1 MTMEVLAD
9 WVSRIS
15 NVVWNGLLLYLL
27 VGTGIIFTIRTRHSD
42 RCRHG
47 FAARPTV
54 VSGLPRDT

>member
-1 MTMEVLAD
+1 MVAAMHFRL
-9 WVSRIS
+9 RY
-15 NVVWNGLLLYLL
+15 G
-27 VGTGIIFTIRTRHSD
+27 IFTIRTRHSD

>member
-27 VGTGIIFTIRTRHSD
+27 VGTGIVFTIRTRFVQVRKFTS
-42 RCRHG
+42 RSTVKRP
-47 FAARPTV
+47 ARTA
-54 VSGLPRDT
+54 